1 MDVATNPVIF
11 HLQLV
16 IWDTADFEKYD
27 VAQSYYRGST
37 FVLLVYSADDANSM
51 YSLYAFAR
59 DVKVV
64 EPSAK
69 LILVK
74 NKIDLPVSSD
84 TIHEEMEKTFRRRME
99 EEFELI
105 AHFSTSAKTPKGVDE
120 LLKELAKYSLKL
132 FVEKQRNEDGLDSF
146 RLHEVNQRTKTG
158 HSCCN

>member
-1 MDVATNPVIF
+1 MP
-11 HLQLV
+11 
-16 IWDTADFEKYD
+16 
-27 VAQSYYRGST
+27 YYRSSE
-37 FVLLVYSADDANSM
+37 FVLLVYSADDVHSINS
-51 YSLYAFAR
+51 LHEFAR
-59 DVKVV
+59 NVKVL

-84 TIHEEMEKTFRRRME
+84 TILEEMEKAFRRNME
-99 EEFELI
+99 EEFEVI

-146 RLHEVNQRTKTG
+146 RLHEVNQRNKTG
-158 HSCCN
+158 HSCCI